1 VGRVILAR
9 LWALPFLIFVVTLLV
24 FVVTQAMPGSAAS
37 ALVAN
42 APNAER
48 LERLEHELDLDRSP
62 VVQYVSWVGDLAQ
75 GDLGRSLLSPVS
87 VADELWARIPV
98 TAELALWAMLLSLL
112 LGIPL
117 GIVAASRPN
126 GVTDGAAR
134 GISIA
139 SLGVPEFVVGMVL
152 IYIFS
157 LQLGW
162 LPPVGYAG
170 WSEGTREHLESLA
183 LPVFALAFSQVGLI
197 ARQTRSA
204 VMSEL
209 GGEYVLAARAKGLSG
224 SRVLVHHALRNAWL
238 PIVTVVGVQVG
249 RWLGG
254 AVIVEVL
261 FGLPGVG
268 RLTVDATINQDVP
281 MIQGAV
287 LVLVVGVV
295 LVNLLVDLLYGVI
308 DPRVR
313 QA

>member
-1 VGRVILAR
+1 MGRVILAR
-9 LWALPFLIFVVTLLV
+9 LWALPFLVFVVTLLV

-48 LERLEHELDLDRSP
+48 LERLEHELELDRSP

-170 WSEGTREHLESLA
+170 WSEGTREHLESLV
-183 LPVFALAFSQVGLI
+183 LPVLALAFSQVGLI

-204 VMSEL
+204 VMTEL

>member
-1 VGRVILAR
+1 
-9 LWALPFLIFVVTLLV
+9 
-24 FVVTQAMPGSAAS
+24 
-37 ALVAN
+37 
-42 APNAER
+42 
-48 LERLEHELDLDRSP
+48 
-62 VVQYVSWVGDLAQ
+62 
-75 GDLGRSLLSPVS
+75 
-87 VADELWARIPV
+87 
-98 TAELALWAMLLSLL
+98 
-112 LGIPL
+112 
-117 GIVAASRPN
+117 
-126 GVTDGAAR
+126 
-134 GISIA
+134 
-139 SLGVPEFVVGMVL
+139 MVL

-170 WSEGTREHLESLA
+170 WSEGTREHLESLV
-183 LPVFALAFSQVGLI
+183 LPVLALAFSQVGLI

-204 VMSEL
+204 VMTEL